1 MKKLTIILGVAV
13 LFTLL
18 IASNVFAQ
26 TAEFVTLPE
35 PTTILLLSLGL
46 IGLAG
51 IKKKFKK

>member
-18 IASNVFAQ
+18 IASNVFA
-26 TAEFVTLPE
+26 AEPVPLPE
-35 PTTILLLSLGL
+35 PTSILLLSLGL

-51 IKKKFKK
+51 IKRKFKK